1 MKPFLRILVTLVS
14 VAFLATTAIAQ
25 SDTEVML
32 SEWSAT
38 ALRAE
43 DILETKLASTPALET
58 LRAELVVQRTQAL
71 ELEALSKDRVA
82 PLRAQL
88 DAMGPAPED
97 GEIEAL
103 ELAARRSELNKAL
116 TLASIP
122 LLVAQTGY
130 SRSDGLIREINTI
143 IRDRFSEKLVELGPS
158 PVDPAFWPA
167 AFADLKWYS
176 DRLFGEVRD
185 TFAQD
190 ASLTA
195 LKQKAPLALF
205 IAFLGIWMLLG
216 LRRGFSDVVEKALAL
231 GGEVSLWQ
239 STLAELSRFLVPIA
253 GAAALIFALKT
264 SGLVGIWGTAVVDVL
279 PLMALSLIAAPW
291 LGRSI
296 FGGRRIGGS
305 IIGVSTKNSKVGY
318 FFSVVLGIVY
328 ALGLLFEA
336 ISKQASFSP
345 ETQAVIWFPLIIVA
359 SFAFYRLSRI
369 MRIGGSN
376 DEGKEADVDEEVHES
391 TVFAF
396 ATMLARFIFVIAISA
411 PVLAAIGYFAAARFL
426 VFPTIV
432 TFTFLAALL
441 VLFELIRAFLDHWI
455 EGEDHELRR
464 DRVRLLPV
472 FVAFV
477 LMLAALPVLA
487 LIWGAR
493 TSDLAEI
500 WGWLNDGV
508 AIGESRFSLSD
519 LLVFMAVFGVGYVI
533 TRLLQKTVRKSVFP
547 RTKLDI
553 GGKTAILSGMGYV
566 GITLAGLA
574 AVSATG
580 LDLSSLA
587 IVAGALSLGIGFG
600 LQTIVSNFVSG
611 IILLIE
617 RPIKEGDWII
627 AGGHEGIVRKISVR
641 ATLVDTFDRCAV
653 VIPNSELIA
662 GSVLNWTSPD
672 HTGRLKI
679 PVGVAYGTDVEKV
692 KEILLSIALAH
703 SMVMKY
709 PAPSVVFQSFGA
721 SSLDFELRCFL
732 RDINYVLSTKSDI
745 NFEIYKK
752 FEEEGIEIPFAQ
764 SDITLKNVDQIGEVI
779 AGALAGPAKSKG

>member
-1 MKPFLRILVTLVS
+1 MKKFHRIIVTLICVLS
-14 VAFLATTAIAQ
+14 LSTTALAI
-25 SDTEVML
+25 SDNEVML

-43 DILETKLASTPALET
+43 DILEAKLASTPALET

-71 ELEALSKDRVA
+71 ALEATSKERIA

-88 DAMGPAPED
+88 DAMGPAPEE
-97 GEIEAL
+97 GEEEAL
-103 ELAARRSELNKAL
+103 ELAARRSELNAAL
-116 TLASIP
+116 TVASIP

-130 SRSDGLIREINTI
+130 SRSDGLIREINVI
-143 IRDRFSEKLVELGPS
+143 IRTRFSEELVELGPS
-158 PVDPAFWPA
+158 PVNPKLWPA
-167 AFADLKWYS
+167 AVTDLKWYT
-176 DRLFGEVRD
+176 DRLVGEVRD
-185 TFAQD
+185 TFSQD
-190 ASLTA
+190 ASLVA

-205 IAFLGIWMLLG
+205 VAFLGIWMLLG
-216 LRRGFSDVVEKALAL
+216 FRRGFSEMVGRALAL
-231 GGEVSLWQ
+231 GGEATLWQ
-239 STLAELSRFLVPIA
+239 STLAELSRFLLPIA
-253 GAAALIFALKT
+253 GAAALIFALNT
-264 SGLVGIWGTAVVDVL
+264 SGLVGVWGTAVVSVL
-279 PLMALSLIAAPW
+279 PQMALALIAAPW

-296 FGGRRIGGS
+296 FGGRRSGES
-305 IIGVSTKNSKVGY
+305 MIGVSTSGAQAGY
-318 FFSVVLGIVY
+318 GLSIILGVVYSLGILIDAV
-328 ALGLLFEA
+328 
-336 ISKQASFSP
+336 SKQANYSP
-345 ETQAVIWFPLIIVA
+345 ETQAVLWFPLILAA
-359 SFAFYRLSRI
+359 SFSFYRLSRI
-369 MRIGGSN
+369 MRI
-376 DEGKEADVDEEVHES
+376 KQVVEATEEDEEPHES

-396 ATMLARFIFVIAISA
+396 SAMLGRFIFIVAISA
-411 PVLAAIGYFAAARFL
+411 PALAAIGYFAAARFL
-426 VFPTIV
+426 VFPTII
-432 TFTFLAALL
+432 TFAFFAALL
-441 VLFELIRAFLDHWI
+441 VLFDLVRAFLDHWI
-455 EGEDHELRR
+455 EGEDQELRR
-464 DRVRLLPV
+464 DQVRLIPV
-472 FVAFV
+472 FVAFL
-477 LMLAALPVLA
+477 LMLGALPVLA

-519 LLVFMAVFGVGYVI
+519 LLVFVAVFGVGYVI
-533 TRLLQKTVRKSVFP
+533 TRLLQKTIRKSVFP

-617 RPIKEGDWII
+617 RPIKEGDWIV

-672 HTGRLKI
+672 HTGRLKVQI
-679 PVGVAYGTDVEKV
+679 GVAYGTDAEKV
-692 KEILLSIALAH
+692 KEILLSIAMVH

-709 PAPSVVFQSFGA
+709 PGPSVVFTNFGA

-732 RDINYVLSTKSDI
+732 RDVNYVLSTKSDI
-745 NFEIYKK
+745 NFEIYKQ
-752 FEEEGIEIPFAQ
+752 FEEAGIEIPFAQ
-764 SDITLKNVDQIGEVI
+764 SDITLKNIDQIGEVI
-779 AGALAGPAKSKG
+779 AGALSGPAKTKG